1 MANELVKYQN
11 DLNTVTMRNW
21 TEAELNIFF
30 SIVAKIRDKS
40 TTEVVFTFDQL
51 KELSKFKKNVTK
63 KEFTDYIFQISAKL
77 GTLNYIERIGLKGKV
92 IILFQEFAID
102 GDNEKLTVEVNS
114 KFEYIFNKIGIEFT
128 EFELEEF
135 VGISST
141 YTKTLYRLLKQYR
154 STGWWQVTLEDF
166 RELLS
171 IPDSYKSGNID
182 QQILN
187 PSIEQLGGSDE
198 NAIFKNL
205 EVIKIKKKG
214 RGRGGVL
221 TGYKFKF
228 VPVKTGNWVEGKFS
242 KEKNKPNYYNKK
254 VEKLPEWGKDDYVAP
269 EEKPVAPKT
278 KEHFNDRLKK
288 FREKDIQSK

>member
-11 DLNTVTMRNW
+11 DLNTVTMRHW

-30 SIVAKIRDKS
+30 SIVAKIREKS

-63 KEFTDYIFQISAKL
+63 KEFVDYVFQISTKL
-77 GTLNYIERIGLKGKV
+77 GALNYTERIGLKGKI
-92 IILFQEFAID
+92 IILFQTFDID
-102 GDNEKLTVEVNS
+102 GDNEKITVEVHP

-135 VGISST
+135 VTISST

-154 STGWWQVTLEDF
+154 SSGWWQVTLADF

-187 PSIEQLGGSDE
+187 PSVQQLGGNDE

-214 RGRGGVL
+214 RGRGGIL

-228 VPVKTGNWVEGKFS
+228 VPEKTGRWVEGKFS
-242 KEKNKPNYYNKK
+242 KERNKPYYSNKK
-254 VEKLPEWGKDDYVAP
+254 VEKLPEWGKDNYVSP
-269 EEKPVAPKT
+269 EEKPVKPET
-278 KEHFNDRLKK
+278 KEYFDARLKK
-288 FREKDIQSK
+288 IRKK